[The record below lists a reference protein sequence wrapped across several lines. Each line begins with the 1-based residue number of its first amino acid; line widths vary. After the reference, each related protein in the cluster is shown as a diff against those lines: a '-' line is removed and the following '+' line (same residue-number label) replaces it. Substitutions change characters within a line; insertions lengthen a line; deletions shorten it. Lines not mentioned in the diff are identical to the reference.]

1 MKKILFLLLALL
13 PLLGMAQQKGTI
25 EYLDANP
32 CFGDIMLGDSIT
44 YNLRKLDLLG
54 DKPEKGGFR
63 CKVSE
68 LDLKKDCY
76 KMGDA
81 VPFAIFVDV
90 DNYLI
95 KNILVFVKIGNTEEL
110 QVIKWL
116 MRNYGD
122 SKEKEPLNW
131 FGKKA
136 SVMAGYSDDLKTF
149 YVHFCD
155 LTQLKK

>member
-1 MKKILFLLLALL
+1 MWNKTTYPFLVQALCII
-13 PLLGMAQQKGTI
+13 PLK
-25 EYLDANP
+25 
-32 CFGDIMLGDSIT
+32 SIRMWASFT
-44 YNLRKLDLLG
+44 
-54 DKPEKGGFR
+54 
-63 CKVSE
+63 
-68 LDLKKDCY
+68 
-76 KMGDA
+76 
-81 VPFAIFVDV
+81 IFVDV